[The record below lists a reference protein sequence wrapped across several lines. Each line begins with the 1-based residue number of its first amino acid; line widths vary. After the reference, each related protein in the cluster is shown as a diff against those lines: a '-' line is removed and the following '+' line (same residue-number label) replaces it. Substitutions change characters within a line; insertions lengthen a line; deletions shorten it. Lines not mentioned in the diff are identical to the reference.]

1 MVKTCE
7 HIKIDGNPCGSP
19 ALTDRNYCH
28 FHNHSHDL
36 NNLPGSPDYE
46 MPSLEDPLSIQI
58 FIMQIAKAQACGS
71 IDLETSSHLLAISRT
86 ATANLR
92 LIGRA
97 VKP

>member
-19 ALTDRNYCH
+19 ALRERNYCYFH
-28 FHNHSHDL
+28 DSFHNL

-46 MPSLEDPLSIQI
+46 IPALEDPLSIQL
-58 FIMQIAKAQACGS
+58 FIMQIAHAQACGS
-71 IDLETSSHLLAISRT
+71 INREMSAQLLAISRT

-92 LIGRA
+92 LITRTA
-97 VKP
+97 KS

>member
-19 ALTDRNYCH
+19 ALHDKNYCH
-28 FHNHSHDL
+28 FHNRFHDL

-46 MPSLEDPLSIQI
+46 LPALEDPLSIQL
-58 FIMQIAKAQACGS
+58 FIMQIALAQACGS
-71 IDLETSSHLLAISRT
+71 IDLKTSAHLLAISRT

-92 LIGRA
+92 LISRA
-97 VKP
+97 SKA